1 LTKPLHEYLAR
12 ELLGYAHGESGN
24 SSAARE
30 QFAFLTSI
38 PGVPPMKTK
47 SFLLT
52 ALSASLLSACST
64 LDAIN
69 PFDKTDAE
77 RRAEQGE
84 VAGDDQRISILEL
97 SETLKVE
104 TPTAPELVVL
114 PDPYVNSDWPQP
126 GGNVAHVVQH
136 TGASGPLDK
145 IWSKDVGEGSGR
157 KGRVIATPVIANGV
171 IYTVDARYNV
181 VATEEA
187 TGNKLWNFKLAAI
200 ERESTREGMR
210 NQARKSGRGKHAFH

>member
-1 LTKPLHEYLAR
+1 MRSIHLTKL
-12 ELLGYAHGESGN
+12 
-24 SSAARE
+24 
-30 QFAFLTSI
+30 
-38 PGVPPMKTK
+38 
-47 SFLLT
+47 
-52 ALSASLLSACST
+52 
-64 LDAIN
+64 
-69 PFDKTDAE
+69 
-77 RRAEQGE
+77 
-84 VAGDDQRISILEL
+84 
-97 SETLKVE
+97 
-104 TPTAPELVVL
+104 
-114 PDPYVNSDWPQP
+114 

-200 ERESTREGMR
+200 ERESTREGKTSFIDRIKDPLTFTDGDGTDKEGIGGGIAFSNAPFSSGELIALRVQNGGVLWQDALSSTARLTPLASLNDMVR
-210 NQARKSGRGKHAFH
+210 SIGSSNSKPIKMRKSVKSARFGQVHCSQAAVC